1 MGCVYPADER
11 RFPRSLRIF
20 LTLPTRTQMVAGSV
34 LELVLQKLPTSPC
47 TAQNPSLV
55 YAAGPNAHLII
66 RKMFIL
72 FLFGLHLRSMKE

>member
-1 MGCVYPADER
+1 
-11 RFPRSLRIF
+11 
-20 LTLPTRTQMVAGSV
+20 MVAGSV